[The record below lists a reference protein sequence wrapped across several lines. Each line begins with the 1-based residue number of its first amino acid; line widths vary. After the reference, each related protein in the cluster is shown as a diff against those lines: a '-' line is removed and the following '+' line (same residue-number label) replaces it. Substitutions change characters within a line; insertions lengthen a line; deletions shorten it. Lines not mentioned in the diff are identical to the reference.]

1 MEKLYYSISE
11 VSEILGEEQHILRYW
26 EKEFPQLKP
35 KKNRGGNRSY
45 SKYDLN
51 ILKGIKRL
59 IREDKLSIS
68 EAKQKIDKIIEKK
81 QIKKMNSLSLKH
93 NANRNHIKS
102 NVLETKPNEN
112 LKYIEKTVLKHIHS
126 ELSEILKILKNN

>member
-11 VSEILGEEQHILRYW
+11 VSEILEEEQHILRYW

-45 SKYDLN
+45 SKNDLS

-59 IREDKLSIS
+59 IREDKLTIS
-68 EAKQKIDKIIEKK
+68 EARQKIDKIIEKK
-81 QIKKMNSLSLKH
+81 QLKKNNSILLNSKTNKNSIVSNDIVEKASDKQNSINQALLK
-93 NANRNHIKS
+93 N
-102 NVLETKPNEN
+102 
-112 LKYIEKTVLKHIHS
+112 IHS
-126 ELSEILKILKNN
+126 ELSDILNILKSI

>member
-11 VSEILGEEQHILRYW
+11 VSEILEEEQHILRYW

-45 SKYDLN
+45 SKNDVN

-59 IREDKLSIS
+59 IREDKLTIS
-68 EAKQKIDKIIEKK
+68 EARQKIDKIIEKK
-81 QIKKMNSLSLKH
+81 QLKKNNSILLNNKTNKDTIASNDIVEKASDKQNSINQALLKQ
-93 NANRNHIKS
+93 
-102 NVLETKPNEN
+102 
-112 LKYIEKTVLKHIHS
+112 IHS
-126 ELSEILKILKNN
+126 ELSNILNILKSI

>member
-11 VSEILGEEQHILRYW
+11 VSEILNEEQHILRYW

-45 SKYDLN
+45 SKNDLS

-59 IREDKLSIS
+59 IREDKLTIS
-68 EAKQKIDKIIEKK
+68 EARQKIDKIIEKK
-81 QIKKMNSLSLKH
+81 QLKKNNSILLNSKTNKNIIVSNDIEETALTQK
-93 NANRNHIKS
+93 NAIDTA
-102 NVLETKPNEN
+102 L
-112 LKYIEKTVLKHIHS
+112 LKHIHS
-126 ELSEILKILKNN
+126 ELSDILNILKSI